1 MAAGD
6 STLDRAKGVALL
18 IFVFA
23 SLWQGL
29 SGAGLLKD
37 IEPQWV
43 ALVASTCTIVA
54 VPLVFAAYGLA
65 CRFEMLAWRGLEAW
79 RTHLHDLIYPFLVWS
94 VIVGVFEVL
103 GSGARTKSTSLSDLH
118 DVPWNPHGVF
128 WLPYTLYLSIG
139 LTALLKRVA
148 GMSLAA
154 WLIVPVGLLMLWLF
168 PWAPH
173 VLTARELSMC
183 FVFFAIGVAMAP
195 RLPSPRA
202 SWLGLP
208 VALIAMLGVLYVGQT
223 QMDAA
228 TYSVRAVTPNASLL
242 AAVVL
247 ALALWLVISL
257 PKGWGWLAY
266 LGRGF
271 MPLYL
276 MHLLFVVA
284 ARMALGKV
292 LHVQS
297 VPVYIVAGMMV
308 GIAGPLLLLTLA
320 RKTALRYLFEPP
332 AFLSGKHATQ
342 QPA

>member
-1 MAAGD
+1 MAAE
-6 STLDRAKGVALL
+6 SNARDRAKGLALL

-37 IEPQWV
+37 IDPRWV
-43 ALVASTCTIVA
+43 ALVASACTIVA
-54 VPLVFAAYGLA
+54 VPLVCLAYGLA
-65 CRFEMLAWRGLEAW
+65 CGQEMSAWRGQEAW
-79 RTHLHDLIYPFLVWS
+79 RERLPDLIYPFLIWS
-94 VIVGVFEVL
+94 VIVGVFEVF

-139 LTALLKRVA
+139 LTAMLKQVL
-148 GMSLAA
+148 GMRLAE
-154 WLIVPVGLLMLWLF
+154 WLIVPVGLVLLALF

-173 VLTARELSMC
+173 VLTAREVCMC
-183 FVFFAIGVAMAP
+183 FVFFAIGVLMAGK
-195 RLPSPRA
+195 LPLVRA
-202 SWLGLP
+202 SWPAVLMASA
-208 VALIAMLGVLYVGQT
+208 ALLLALYVGHT
-223 QMDAA
+223 QMDGA
-228 TYSVRAVTPNASLL
+228 TTSVRAVTPNAALL
-242 AAVVL
+242 ATCVL
-247 ALALWLVISL
+247 ALSVWMVLSM
-257 PKGWGWLAY
+257 PKAWAWLAY
-266 LGRGF
+266 LGQRF

-297 VPVYIVAGMMV
+297 VPVYIVVGMPIGV
-308 GIAGPLLLLTLA
+308 IGPLLLLTLA
-320 RKTALRYLFEPP
+320 RRTALRHLFEPP
-332 AFLSGKHATQ
+332 AFLRGKHATQ